1 MVAMSD
7 DDAPLGAELLSR
19 RIGAAEGPRPSPEG
33 NGADVLKDQVEAL
46 ERTIIARALAELD
59 GNISRAAERLGLS
72 RVGLRAKIERYDLR
86 KDVSHD
92 G

>member
-1 MVAMSD
+1 
-7 DDAPLGAELLSR
+7 
-19 RIGAAEGPRPSPEG
+19 
-33 NGADVLKDQVEAL
+33 LKDQVEAL